1 MLNIIFIKIL
11 NVNKNL
17 FSKRRKVK
25 FLKVPKH
32 VKQVFFSFCL
42 QYILFNLL
50 FYFIFTLYHFFH
62 YILSQEGCTKNSQT
76 GFIFQR

>member
-1 MLNIIFIKIL
+1 MDKLNIIFIKIL

-32 VKQVFFSFCL
+32 VKQVFF
-42 QYILFNLL
+42 QLL
-50 FYFIFTLYHFFH
+50 FTV
-62 YILSQEGCTKNSQT
+62 YI
-76 GFIFQR
+76 I